1 MIKVIK
7 AIQVSFDQKVRQQ
20 IKQQLLHCLHYQI
33 LPKKL
38 KIFAQK
44 MVDGNEIVKN
54 ENLVYLESQTANHLC
69 IRSKRE
75 SANITSNQLIRSNN
89 YQYQLSFF
97 HSDLKWPLLY
107 LAENTCCLNKITPCP
122 FINYFIIQSCCQKP
136 YFPVSP
142 FIIYFS
148 NCIIHIDLSRS
159 PSSGYVELG

>member
-1 MIKVIK
+1 MNHHQKEGGESLSKVPDLIGNISLFKAEFPLNTGYHDVLGRPVIK
-7 AIQVSFDQKVRQQ
+7 AIKAIQASFDQKVRQQ

-75 SANITSNQLIRSNN
+75 SVNITSNQLIRSNN

-97 HSDLKWPLLY
+97 
-107 LAENTCCLNKITPCP
+107 
-122 FINYFIIQSCCQKP
+122 FIQT
-136 YFPVSP
+136 
-142 FIIYFS
+142 
-148 NCIIHIDLSRS
+148 
-159 PSSGYVELG
+159 